1 MRWQAQTGLKP
12 CSPVE
17 PLRDGRVVAARL
29 SRRATA
35 GFLSEREGAQNL
47 RAARARRRARGRD
60 RLARTRGIVFRF
72 DRREAPSKTPMAT
85 EDARRAAAIVDETRQ
100 ELDIRMWHEEGLRLL
115 TKAETAA
122 TVARRRED
130 TDADD
135 VLEAFGARADA
146 ALAGRINAAAKF
158 SAEPRPRR
166 RRSYDP
172 FEQRA
177 RAAGRR
183 ARPWRRSRRRC
194 PSTNRRAST
203 PCRGQ
208 SRPKSS
214 SRSSRSRRP
223 SCRND

>member
-1 MRWQAQTGLKP
+1 MCVRWQAQTGLKP

-35 GFLSEREGAQNL
+35 GFLSSRGVYQELKTCEPQEPVGA
-47 RAARARRRARGRD
+47 ARGRD

-115 TKAETAA
+115 AKAETAA

-146 ALAGRINAAAKF
+146 ALAGRSACRGKVQRGAAA
-158 SAEPRPRR
+158 AATPQLRP
-166 RRSYDP
+166 
-172 FEQRA
+172 F
-177 RAAGRR
+177 
-183 ARPWRRSRRRC
+183 
-194 PSTNRRAST
+194 
-203 PCRGQ
+203 
-208 SRPKSS
+208 
-214 SRSSRSRRP
+214 
-223 SCRND
+223 